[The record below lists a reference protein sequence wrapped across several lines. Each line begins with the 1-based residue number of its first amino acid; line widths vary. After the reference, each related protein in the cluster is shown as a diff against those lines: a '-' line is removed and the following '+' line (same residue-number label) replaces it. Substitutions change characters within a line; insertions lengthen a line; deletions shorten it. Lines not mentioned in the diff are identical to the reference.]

1 MNNKTWIAQE
11 PSLFFLQLFQMGWV
25 KNNRM
30 VEASRLI
37 GNHKRC
43 VELLIQ
49 DNLGRHPNFC
59 MPQTER
65 RMEKKEHPSEVRALS
80 NHDLT
85 EWSIPYLA
93 KIHSM
98 VSFLQIKPVSF
109 TDKVVMKRVS
119 FATLKTSLQAL
130 NSFIFQNLLLQLFI
144 FPSN

>member
-1 MNNKTWIAQE
+1 
-11 PSLFFLQLFQMGWV
+11 
-25 KNNRM
+25 
-30 VEASRLI
+30 
-37 GNHKRC
+37 
-43 VELLIQ
+43 
-49 DNLGRHPNFC
+49 
-59 MPQTER
+59 MPQTE

-80 NHDLT
+80 NHDLA

-130 NSFIFQNLLLQLFI
+130 NSFIF
-144 FPSN
+144 